1 MPVYNKMGI
10 LLLPKVIV
18 LNPKDGTLAM
28 DVQMRIGLVKKKNIL
43 FSRYADTYIE
53 ALKKYVSIG

>member
-1 MPVYNKMGI
+1 MKLHMQLVQNAKQMH
-10 LLLPKVIV
+10 
-18 LNPKDGTLAM
+18 LN
-28 DVQMRIGLVKKKNIL
+28 QKKKNIL

>member
-1 MPVYNKMGI
+1 MFRCHKRRTERFPDHCKAAGYGCA
-10 LLLPKVIV
+10 
-18 LNPKDGTLAM
+18 DA
-28 DVQMRIGLVKKKNIL
+28 DRLVKKKNIL